1 MLFLFLM
8 RRRPPRSTRT
18 DTLFPYTTLF
28 RSRFFRGIG
37 QDISALG
44 ETFLP
49 VLRENL
55 VDTAGI
61 LNSTIRGFT
70 EWATEGERVRQI
82 DAILGGLNSTL
93 ERILPAVGNIAEG
106 MFNLFGATIDPAM
119 GVADAI
125 TDRPEERRGGKGW
138 GRGE

>member
-82 DAILGGLNSTL
+82 DALLAGLNSPL
-93 ERILPAVGNIAEG
+93 ERILPAVGILPEG
-106 MFNLFGATIDPAM
+106 RFNLFGGPIGPGLERAA
-119 GVADAI
+119 AI
-125 TDRPEERRGGKGW
+125 PHSIPGSLR
-138 GRGE
+138 

>member
-1 MLFLFLM
+1 MQDLAPSARGVLTAVQALS
-8 RRRPPRSTRT
+8 PAWTG
-18 DTLFPYTTLF
+18 LQQEVQG
-28 RSRFFRGIG
+28 RFFRGIG

-70 EWATEGERVRQI
+70 EWATEGERVRPL
-82 DAILGGLNSTL
+82 DAILGGLNSQL
-93 ERILPAVGNIAEG
+93 ERIQIGRASC
-106 MFNLFGATIDPAM
+106 
-119 GVADAI
+119 
-125 TDRPEERRGGKGW
+125 RERGCQYG
-138 GRGE
+138 